1 MMISLSYR
9 AAKVMC
15 RASVSYSRRAA
26 WASNPVA
33 HCGAATCC
41 LPPAGCFPFDHVDN
55 PDPNSRSAQMEV
67 WAQQV
72 HGRWH
77 DLPAVAAVV
86 NRVWVTSGHCVV
98 HEWCSASLLQCCLMR
113 PRL

>member
-1 MMISLSYR
+1 MDLRNITLQLR
-9 AAKVMC
+9 AIM
-15 RASVSYSRRAA
+15 
-26 WASNPVA
+26 WQPLPVFPS
-33 HCGAATCC
+33 
-41 LPPAGCFPFDHVDN
+41 PPGCFPFDHVDN

-86 NRVWVTSGHCVV
+86 NRVSGLLHIDSEHSICLSQV
-98 HEWCSASLLQCCLMR
+98 ASR
-113 PRL
+113 RT

>member
-1 MMISLSYR
+1 MQNCHQRS
-9 AAKVMC
+9 
-15 RASVSYSRRAA
+15 
-26 WASNPVA
+26 A
-33 HCGAATCC
+33 HAC
-41 LPPAGCFPFDHVDN
+41 LGLTGQPTIGGFAVTHVPCPFPAGCFPFDHVDN

-86 NRVWVTSGHCVV
+86 NRVS
-98 HEWCSASLLQCCLMR
+98 
-113 PRL
+113 RLWSSCWS